1 MDAITVLDDVVNQL
15 TDSFKRAESVNYL
28 YRACG
33 KIVEAK
39 IAETEEFD
47 FGRMLTWLDEMK
59 ARCYKG
65 KYKCIK
71 RIVYGLNDYL
81 NHHEVGSTIRFVY
94 QDDNSQ
100 FRKTSKAS
108 QQMISDY
115 ASKSRRCSLSYLPYL
130 RNYIGYYFLFL
141 ERNNLDYKNISY
153 DDIFRFR
160 DYINSL
166 KLSCQSTKK
175 ILNTNAEFIYD
186 TGADLK
192 TRIGS
197 LILRTTHANYIE
209 KISAIGRDVL
219 ASFDMT
225 TGQEIDYD
233 RVQLFFE
240 ELREKNYT
248 LKSRIQ
254 AERIAYELLLF
265 LFYYN
270 IPLSL
275 CNALL
280 WSKFVYE
287 KVVRNSVY
295 RSFGIKFA
303 EFLQKGTFSYLNSFF
318 DSPKSSPHI
327 RKRQIDNIPSWS
339 KPMVDKYIAYRRNL
353 GYRTSTLC
361 MDCNSIYRFI
371 TFISGLGIGDYS
383 SVKLEHVL
391 SFASSDA
398 HTTAEGRNAYITR
411 VKGFL
416 LFLKDNDVINL
427 YIDSR
432 IIGRFRNKKKL
443 IKIISED
450 DILRITSREYTN
462 SSEIRA
468 YAIFLLGIKC
478 GLRSVDIVNLKFRNI
493 SFKDK
498 TLKIVQIK
506 TQKEIVLPIPVI
518 VLNAIYNYVKNV
530 RPKSSSEYIFTS
542 FHVPFENL
550 NRGNCGKAFD
560 IIKRLN
566 GIDPN
571 KYKGFHIC
579 RKTYASSIINRT
591 KDVDIT
597 AYSLGHSDNST
608 VDDYIS
614 IDTSNM
620 RECPLSLRAI
630 GYGVFE
636 NGSL

>member
-1 MDAITVLDDVVNQL
+1 M
-15 TDSFKRAESVNYL
+15 
-28 YRACG
+28 
-33 KIVEAK
+33 
-39 IAETEEFD
+39 
-47 FGRMLTWLDEMK
+47 
-59 ARCYKG
+59 
-65 KYKCIK
+65 
-71 RIVYGLNDYL
+71 
-81 NHHEVGSTIRFVY
+81 
-94 QDDNSQ
+94 
-100 FRKTSKAS
+100 
-108 QQMISDY
+108 
-115 ASKSRRCSLSYLPYL
+115 
-130 RNYIGYYFLFL
+130 
-141 ERNNLDYKNISY
+141 
-153 DDIFRFR
+153 
-160 DYINSL
+160 
-166 KLSCQSTKK
+166 
-175 ILNTNAEFIYD
+175 
-186 TGADLK
+186 
-192 TRIGS
+192 
-197 LILRTTHANYIE
+197 
-209 KISAIGRDVL
+209 
-219 ASFDMT
+219 
-225 TGQEIDYD
+225 
-233 RVQLFFE
+233 
-240 ELREKNYT
+240 
-248 LKSRIQ
+248 
-254 AERIAYELLLF
+254 
-265 LFYYN
+265 
-270 IPLSL
+270 
-275 CNALL
+275 
-280 WSKFVYE
+280 
-287 KVVRNSVY
+287 
-295 RSFGIKFA
+295 
-303 EFLQKGTFSYLNSFF
+303 NSFS

-620 RECPLSLRAI
+620 RECPLSLGAI

>member
-1 MDAITVLDDVVNQL
+1 MDAITVLDDVVSQL
-15 TDSFKRAESVNYL
+15 TDSFGKAESVNYL
-28 YRACG
+28 YRACR

-47 FGRMLTWLDEMK
+47 FGRMLTWLDEIK
-59 ARCYKG
+59 ARYYKG

-81 NHHEVGSTIRFVY
+81 NHREFSSTIRFVY
-94 QDDNSQ
+94 QNDNSQ

-108 QQMISDY
+108 QQIISDY
-115 ASKSRRCSLSYLPYL
+115 VSKSRRCSLDFQPYL
-130 RNYIGYYFLFL
+130 KSCIGYYFLFL

-153 DDIFRFR
+153 DDIFRFK
-160 DYINSL
+160 DYISSL

-209 KISAIGRDVL
+209 KISAIHHDVL
-219 ASFDMT
+219 SSYDLTDKAA
-225 TGQEIDYD
+225 IDYD
-233 RVQLFFE
+233 RIPLFFE
-240 ELREKNYT
+240 ELRRKKYT
-248 LKSRIQ
+248 VKSQ
-254 AERIAYELLLF
+254 THAKRIAYELLF
-265 LFYYN
+265 FSFRYN
-270 IPLSL
+270 IPLTFG
-275 CNALL
+275 NAFL
-280 WSKFVYE
+280 WAKFVCGNIVYDLE
-287 KVVRNSVY
+287 Y
-295 RSFGIKFA
+295 RSFGIKFV
-303 EFLQKGTFSYLNSFF
+303 EFLQKGTFAYLNSFS

-327 RKRQIDNIPSWS
+327 RKHQIDDIPSWS

-353 GYRTSTLC
+353 GYRANTIH

-371 TFISGLGIGDYS
+371 TYISDLGIDDYPYIRS
-383 SVKLEHVL
+383 EHVL

-398 HTTAEGRNAYITR
+398 HSTVEGRNAYITR
-411 VKGFL
+411 VRGFL
-416 LFLKDNDVINL
+416 IFLRDNGVVDL

-432 IIGRFRNKKKL
+432 IIGRFRNEKKL
-443 IKIISED
+443 IKIISEED
-450 DILRITSREYTN
+450 VRKITSMEYTDA
-462 SSEIRA
+462 SAIRA

-478 GLRSVDIVNLKFRNI
+478 GLRSIDIVNLKFGDI
-493 SFKDK
+493 SFRDR
-498 TLKIVQIK
+498 TLRIVQIK
-506 TQKEIVLPIPVI
+506 TGKEIVLPIPVI
-518 VLNAIYNYVKNV
+518 ALNAIYDYVKNV
-530 RPKSSSEYIFTS
+530 RPESSSEYIFVS
-542 FHVPFENL
+542 FHVPFEKL
-550 NRGNCGKAFD
+550 SRRMCEAAFD
-560 IIKRLN
+560 MLKKRN
-566 GIDPN
+566 GIAQDR
-571 KYKGFHIC
+571 YRGFHIC

-591 KDVDIT
+591 KDIDIT

-620 RECPLSLRAI
+620 HECPLGLKDI
-630 GYGVFE
+630 GYGGLG

>member
-1 MDAITVLDDVVNQL
+1 MDAITVLDDVVSQL
-15 TDSFKRAESVNYL
+15 TDSFRKADSVNYL
-28 YRACG
+28 YRACR

-39 IAETEEFD
+39 IVETEGFD
-47 FGRMLTWLDEMK
+47 FGRMLTWLDEIK
-59 ARCYKG
+59 ARCHKG

-81 NHHEVGSTIRFVY
+81 NQREFSSTTRFVY
-94 QDDNSQ
+94 QNDNSQ

-108 QQMISDY
+108 QQIISDY
-115 ASKSRRCSLSYLPYL
+115 VSKSRRCSLDFQSYLKSC
-130 RNYIGYYFLFL
+130 IGYYFLFL
-141 ERNNLDYKNISY
+141 EKNNLDYKNISY

-160 DYINSL
+160 DYISSL
-166 KLSCQSTKK
+166 KLSCQSIKK

-209 KISAIGRDVL
+209 KISAIQHDVL
-219 ASFDMT
+219 CSFDLT
-225 TGQEIDYD
+225 VAASIDYD
-233 RVQLFFE
+233 RIPLFFE
-240 ELREKNYT
+240 ELKRKKYT
-248 LKSRIQ
+248 VKSQ
-254 AERIAYELLLF
+254 SHSKRIAYELLF
-265 LFYYN
+265 FSFRYN
-270 IPLSL
+270 IPLTFG
-275 CNALL
+275 NTFL
-280 WSKFVYE
+280 WAKFVCGNIVYDLE
-287 KVVRNSVY
+287 Y

-303 EFLQKGTFSYLNSFF
+303 EFLQKGTFAYLNSFF

-339 KPMVDKYIAYRRNL
+339 KSMVDKYLAYRRNL

-361 MDCNSIYRFI
+361 MDCNSIYQFI

-398 HTTAEGRNAYITR
+398 HTTAEGKNAYITR

-416 LFLKDNDVINL
+416 VFLKDNDVINL

-443 IKIISED
+443 IKTISEED
-450 DILRITSREYTN
+450 VRKITSREYTDA
-462 SSEIRA
+462 SAIRA

-478 GLRSVDIVNLKFRNI
+478 GLRSIDIVNLKFGDI
-493 SFKDK
+493 SFRDR
-498 TLKIVQIK
+498 TLRIVQIK
-506 TQKEIVLPIPVI
+506 TGKEIVLPIPVI
-518 VLNAIYNYVKNV
+518 ALNAIYDYVKNV

-620 RECPLSLRAI
+620 RECPLSLGTI

>member
-1 MDAITVLDDVVNQL
+1 MDAITVLDDVVSQL
-15 TDSFKRAESVNYL
+15 TDSFKKAESVNYL
-28 YRACG
+28 YRACR

-39 IAETEEFD
+39 IAETEGFD
-47 FGRMLTWLDEMK
+47 FGRMLTWLDEIK
-59 ARCYKG
+59 ARCSKG

-81 NHHEVGSTIRFVY
+81 NRSEVGSTIHVVY
-94 QDDNSQ
+94 PNYKSQ
-100 FRKTSKAS
+100 FKKTSKAS

-115 ASKSRRCSLSYLPYL
+115 VSKYHRCSLSYLPYL

-160 DYINSL
+160 DYISSL
-166 KLSCQSTKK
+166 KLSCRTTKK
-175 ILNTNAEFIYD
+175 ILNTNAKFIYD

-209 KISAIGRDVL
+209 KISSIQHDVIG
-219 ASFDMT
+219 SFDLT
-225 TGQEIDYD
+225 DKVVIDYD
-233 RVQLFFE
+233 RIPLFFE
-240 ELREKNYT
+240 ELRRKKYT
-248 LKSRIQ
+248 VRSQTYSK
-254 AERIAYELLLF
+254 RIAYELLF
-265 LFYYN
+265 FSFRYN
-270 IPLSL
+270 IPLTFG
-275 CNALL
+275 NTFL
-280 WSKFVYE
+280 WAKFVCGNIVYDLE
-287 KVVRNSVY
+287 Y
-295 RSFGIKFA
+295 RSFGIKFV
-303 EFLQKGTFSYLNSFF
+303 EFLQKGTLAYLNSFS

-327 RKRQIDNIPSWS
+327 RKHQIDDIPSWS

-353 GYRTSTLC
+353 GYRANTIN

-371 TFISGLGIGDYS
+371 TYISDLGIDDYPS
-383 SVKLEHVL
+383 IRSEHVL

-398 HTTAEGRNAYITR
+398 HSTVEGRNAYIAR

-416 LFLKDNDVINL
+416 TFLKDNDIIDL

-432 IIGRFRNKKKL
+432 IIGRFRNEKKL
-443 IKIISED
+443 IKIISEED
-450 DILRITSREYTN
+450 VRKITSMEYTDA
-462 SSEIRA
+462 SAIRA

-478 GLRSVDIVNLKFRNI
+478 GLRSIDIVNLKFGDI
-493 SFKDK
+493 SFRNR
-498 TLKIVQIK
+498 TLRIVQIK
-506 TQKEIVLPIPVI
+506 TGKEIVLPIPVI
-518 VLNAIYNYVKNV
+518 ALNAIYDYVKNV
-530 RPKSSSEYIFTS
+530 RPESSSEYVFVS
-542 FHVPFENL
+542 FHIPFGKMH
-550 NRGNCGKAFD
+550 RGMCKDALD
-560 IIKRLN
+560 LLKKRN
-566 GIDPN
+566 GIAQD
-571 KYKGFHIC
+571 KYRGFHIC

-591 KDVDIT
+591 KDIDIT

-620 RECPLSLRAI
+620 HECPLSLKDI
-630 GYGVFE
+630 GYGGLE

>member
-15 TDSFKRAESVNYL
+15 TDSFRRADSVNYL
-28 YRACG
+28 YRACR

-39 IAETEEFD
+39 IVETEGFD
-47 FGRMLTWLDEMK
+47 FSRMLTWLDEMK
-59 ARCYKG
+59 ARCHKG

-81 NHHEVGSTIRFVY
+81 NHREFSSTTRFVY
-94 QDDNSQ
+94 QNDNSQ

-115 ASKSRRCSLSYLPYL
+115 VTKSRRCSLDFQSYLKSC
-130 RNYIGYYFLFL
+130 IGYYFLFL

-166 KLSCQSTKK
+166 KLSCQSIKK

-209 KISAIGRDVL
+209 KISAIQHDVL
-219 ASFDMT
+219 SSFDLT
-225 TGQEIDYD
+225 DNGVIDYD
-233 RVQLFFE
+233 RIPLFFE
-240 ELREKNYT
+240 ELKRKKYT
-248 LKSRIQ
+248 VKSQ
-254 AERIAYELLLF
+254 SHSKRIAYELLF
-265 LFYYN
+265 FSFRYN
-270 IPLSL
+270 IPLTFG
-275 CNALL
+275 NTFL
-280 WSKFVYE
+280 WAKFVCGNIVYDLE
-287 KVVRNSVY
+287 Y
-295 RSFGIKFA
+295 RSFGIKFV
-303 EFLQKGTFSYLNSFF
+303 EFLQKGTLSYLNSFS

-327 RKRQIDNIPSWS
+327 RKHQIDNIPSWS

-353 GYRTSTLC
+353 GYKANTIN

-371 TFISGLGIGDYS
+371 TYISDLGIADYS
-383 SVKLEHVL
+383 SIRSEHVL

-398 HTTAEGRNAYITR
+398 HSTVEGRNAYITR
-411 VKGFL
+411 VRGFL
-416 LFLKDNDVINL
+416 IFLRDNGVIDL

-432 IIGRFRNKKKL
+432 IIGRFRNGKKL
-443 IKIISED
+443 IKVISEED
-450 DILRITSREYTN
+450 VRKMTSMEYTDAFA
-462 SSEIRA
+462 IRA

-478 GLRSVDIVNLKFRNI
+478 GLRSIDIVNLKFGDI
-493 SFKDK
+493 SFRDRI
-498 TLKIVQIK
+498 LKIIQIK
-506 TQKEIVLPIPVI
+506 TGKEIVLPIPVI
-518 VLNAIYNYVKNV
+518 VLNAIYDYVKNV
-530 RPKSSSEYIFTS
+530 RPESSSEYIFVS
-542 FHVPFENL
+542 FHVPFEKMS
-550 NRGNCGKAFD
+550 RRMCEAAFD
-560 IIKRLN
+560 MLKKRN
-566 GIDPN
+566 GIAPDR
-571 KYKGFHIC
+571 YRGFHIC

-591 KDVDIT
+591 KDIDIT

-620 RECPLSLRAI
+620 HECPLSLKDI
-630 GYGVFE
+630 GYGGFE